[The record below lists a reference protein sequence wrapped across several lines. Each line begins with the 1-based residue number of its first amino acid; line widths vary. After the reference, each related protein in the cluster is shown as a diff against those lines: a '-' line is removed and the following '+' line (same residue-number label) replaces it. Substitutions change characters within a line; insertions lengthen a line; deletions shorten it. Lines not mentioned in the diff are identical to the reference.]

1 MILLMVPV
9 IGAYTSHVHPF
20 NMVLRGS
27 FVSAASAFFL
37 CIGAYYWTAILFVV
51 TLSLG
56 EAVCTCARA
65 TVRVCPRQTPVLTMR
80 CVRGR
85 AATDSPSVYTYTMM
99 LSPKG
104 REGL

>member
-27 FVSAASAFFL
+27 FVSAVSAFFL
-37 CIGAYYWTAILFVV
+37 CIGAHYWTAILFVV

-56 EAVCTCARA
+56 EAVCTWAELPRLPVPPPLPA
-65 TVRVCPRQTPVLTMR
+65 PNVCHVLAAR
-80 CVRGR
+80 CVWHQIRLR
-85 AATDSPSVYTYTMM
+85 CTPT
-99 LSPKG
+99 P
-104 REGL
+104 